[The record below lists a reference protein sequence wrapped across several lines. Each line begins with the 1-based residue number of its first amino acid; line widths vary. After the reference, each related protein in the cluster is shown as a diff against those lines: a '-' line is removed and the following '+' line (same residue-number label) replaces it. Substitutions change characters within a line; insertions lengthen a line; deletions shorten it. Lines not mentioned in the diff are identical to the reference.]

1 MSFYA
6 FLTHGFI
13 SIFYMALAITNR
25 FYIRFQMMIIVNRLN
40 IMVVLFLLLH

>member
-13 SIFYMALAITNR
+13 SIFSVALAITDR
-25 FYIRFQMMIIVNRLN
+25 FYIRFQMMI
-40 IMVVLFLLLH
+40 MVD